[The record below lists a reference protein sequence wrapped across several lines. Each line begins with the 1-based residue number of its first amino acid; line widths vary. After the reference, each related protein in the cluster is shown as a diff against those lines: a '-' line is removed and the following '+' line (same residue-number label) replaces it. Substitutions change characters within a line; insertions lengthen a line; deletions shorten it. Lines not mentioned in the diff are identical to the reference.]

1 MMMKSIS
8 ISNDIVPVG
17 EFKSKMAYFLKEI
30 QEKGSTLII
39 TQNGKPAGVLLS
51 PAEFD
56 ELRQT
61 KEFIES
67 IARGLSESEKGNVFS
82 TSQLKALLKKKR
94 LNR

>member
-30 QEKGSTLII
+30 QEKGNTLII